1 MEKIICFILF
11 SYLSCTAN
19 AQVNWVNLDALYQ
32 PIPASFHIYKCTD
45 SIEGKPNVMYY
56 AIADLKDKS
65 LNFTVDTS
73 KDRRLTPTEFYVKND
88 SPLLVVNGSF
98 FSFTTN
104 RNLNVV
110 VKDGK
115 TVSFNEHSIAGRGKD
130 TFTFL
135 HPFVSA
141 IGITKSRNADVAY
154 IYSDSSKRFLFASQ
168 TSVPIFKDSIA
179 DFSGNFIKK
188 INADLLEN
196 FSGNPATS
204 SKRFKKWK
212 VKTAIGGGPV
222 LVLDGAINISNDN
235 ERKFAG
241 KSKDNLEPRTAIG
254 YTKDNKI
261 IVFVCEGRSIDAAG
275 LSLPAMASIMRDLGC
290 TEAMNLDGG
299 GSSCMLINGKVTNT
313 PSSKGVQRE
322 VPSVFLIE
330 RK

>member
-1 MEKIICFILF
+1 MEKIICFIFF
-11 SYLSCTAN
+11 SYLCSSVH
-19 AQVNWVNLDALYQ
+19 AQNKWVNLDAFYQ
-32 PIPASFHIYKCTD
+32 PIPASFHVYKCTD
-45 SIEGKPNVMYY
+45 SVDGKPNVMYY

-65 LNFTVDTS
+65 LNFSVDTS
-73 KDRRLTPTEFYVKND
+73 KDRRLTPGEFFAKNN

-115 TVSFNEHSIAGRGKD
+115 TVSFNEHSITGRGKD

-141 IGITKSRNADVAY
+141 IGITKSRKADVAY
-154 IYSDSSKRFLFASQ
+154 IYSDSSKKFLFASQ
-168 TSVPIFKDSIA
+168 KSVPVIKDSIA
-179 DFSGNFIKK
+179 DFSRNSIKK
-188 INADLLEN
+188 INADLMEDYL
-196 FSGNPATS
+196 GNRATTG
-204 SKRFKKWK
+204 KGFRKWK

-222 LVLDGAINISNDN
+222 LVQNGEVEISNN
-235 ERKFAG
+235 EERKFAG
-241 KSKDNLEPRTAIG
+241 KQKDNLEPRTAIG

-261 IVFVCEGRSIDAAG
+261 IVFVCEGRSQDAAG
-275 LSLPAMASIMRDLGC
+275 LSLPAMASIMKDLGC

-299 GSSCMLINGKVTNT
+299 GSSCMLINGKFTNI
-313 PSSKGVQRE
+313 PSSKGVQRQ